1 MSIYKEFN
9 DLYPY
14 IQSVRKLKN
23 YLSFDMSFPRT
34 WKLPKKYV
42 KEDSVIENESSDKSY
57 RLISFVSQFEEESI
71 NNIAENIKNIIKYNK
86 ELEAKEKLFNDKV
99 NELKSLFEKQNLQS
113 LNELK
118 FEISPKKYTLN
129 GEDDEN
135 TINNNGKKTG
145 MVEEWSWK
153 RHYWIRIRKKNFDR
167 THKKIQE
174 GGYC

>member
-23 YLSFDMSFPRT
+23 YLSFDMTFPKL

-42 KEDSVIENESSDKSY
+42 KEDSVIENDSNDKSQ
-57 RLISFVSQFEEESI
+57 RLISFVSQFEESSI
-71 NNIAENIKNIIKYNK
+71 NEIAENIKNIIKYNK

-99 NELKSLFEKQNLQS
+99 TELKTLFERQNLQS

-118 FEISPKKYTLN
+118 FEFATKKYKLD
-129 GEDDEN
+129 GEEEN
-135 TINNNGKKTG
+135 TIDNNGKTTG
-145 MVEEWSWK
+145 VVEE
-153 RHYWIRIRKKNFDR
+153 
-167 THKKIQE
+167 
-174 GGYC
+174 

>member
-23 YLSFDMSFPRT
+23 YLSFDMAFPKL

-42 KEDSVIENESSDKSY
+42 KEDSVVENDSNDKSQ
-57 RLISFVSQFEEESI
+57 RLISFVSQFEENSI
-71 NNIAENIKNIIKYNK
+71 NDIAENIKNIIKYNK

-99 NELKSLFEKQNLQS
+99 NELKTLFERQNLQS

-118 FEISPKKYTLN
+118 FEFSVKKYKLD
-129 GEDDEN
+129 GEEEN
-135 TINNNGKKTG
+135 TIDNNGKTTG
-145 MVEEWSWK
+145 VVEE
-153 RHYWIRIRKKNFDR
+153 
-167 THKKIQE
+167 
-174 GGYC
+174 

>member
-14 IQSVRKLKN
+14 IQSVRKLKS

-145 MVEEWSWK
+145 MVEE
-153 RHYWIRIRKKNFDR
+153 
-167 THKKIQE
+167 
-174 GGYC
+174 

>member
-23 YLSFDMSFPRT
+23 YLSFDMAFPKI

-42 KEDSVIENESSDKSY
+42 KEYSVVENDSKEKSK
-57 RLISFVSQFEEESI
+57 RLISFVSQFEENSI
-71 NNIAENIKNIIKYNK
+71 NEIAENIKNIIKYNK

-99 NELKSLFEKQNLQS
+99 NELKTLFEKQNLQS

-118 FEISPKKYTLN
+118 FEFSVKKYKLD
-129 GEDDEN
+129 GEEEN
-135 TINNNGKKTG
+135 TIDNNGKTTG
-145 MVEEWSWK
+145 VVEE
-153 RHYWIRIRKKNFDR
+153 
-167 THKKIQE
+167 
-174 GGYC
+174 

>member
-23 YLSFDMSFPRT
+23 YLSFDMAFPKT

-42 KEDSVIENESSDKSY
+42 KEDSVVENDSTDKNQ
-57 RLISFVSQFEEESI
+57 RLISFVSQFEEVSI
-71 NNIAENIKNIIKYNK
+71 NQIAENIKNIIKFNK

-99 NELKSLFEKQNLQS
+99 NELKTLFERQNLQS

-118 FEISPKKYTLN
+118 FEFSEKKYTLN
-129 GEDDEN
+129 GEEDEN
-135 TINNNGKKTG
+135 TDDGKGATSG
-145 MVEEWSWK
+145 MVEE
-153 RHYWIRIRKKNFDR
+153 
-167 THKKIQE
+167 
-174 GGYC
+174 

>member
-14 IQSVRKLKN
+14 IQSVRKLKS

-135 TINNNGKKTG
+135 TINNNGKTTG
-145 MVEEWSWK
+145 MVEE
-153 RHYWIRIRKKNFDR
+153 
-167 THKKIQE
+167 
-174 GGYC
+174 

>member
-23 YLSFDMSFPRT
+23 YLSFDMAFPKT
-34 WKLPKKYV
+34 WKIPKKYV
-42 KEDSVIENESSDKSY
+42 KEDSVVESDSNDKNQ
-57 RLISFVSQFEEESI
+57 RIISFVSEFEEKSI
-71 NNIAENIKNIIKYNK
+71 NQIADNIKNIIKFNK

-99 NELKSLFEKQNLQS
+99 NELKTLFEKQNLQS

-118 FEISPKKYTLN
+118 FEFSEKKYRLN

-135 TINNNGKKTG
+135 TTDEEGTTSG
-145 MVEEWSWK
+145 MVEE
-153 RHYWIRIRKKNFDR
+153 
-167 THKKIQE
+167 
-174 GGYC
+174 

>member
-23 YLSFDMSFPRT
+23 YLSFDMSFPVT

-42 KEDSVIENESSDKSY
+42 KEDSVIENESNDKNK
-57 RLISFVSQFEEESI
+57 RLLSFVSQFEEKSI
-71 NNIAENIKNIIKYNK
+71 NNIVDNVKSIIKFNK

-99 NELKSLFEKQNLQS
+99 TELKTLFEKQNLQS

-118 FEISPKKYTLN
+118 FEISPKKYTLD
-129 GEDDEN
+129 GEDEETDTNQEGA
-135 TINNNGKKTG
+135 TTG
-145 MVEEWSWK
+145 VVEE
-153 RHYWIRIRKKNFDR
+153 
-167 THKKIQE
+167 
-174 GGYC
+174 

>member
-1 MSIYKEFN
+1 
-9 DLYPY
+9 
-14 IQSVRKLKN
+14 
-23 YLSFDMSFPRT
+23 MSFPRT

-135 TINNNGKKTG
+135 KEN
-145 MVEEWSWK
+145 
-153 RHYWIRIRKKNFDR
+153 
-167 THKKIQE
+167 
-174 GGYC
+174 

>member
-23 YLSFDMSFPRT
+23 YLSFDMSFPIT

-42 KEDSVIENESSDKSY
+42 KEDNVVENESNDKSK
-57 RLISFVSQFEEESI
+57 RLLSFVSQFEENSI
-71 NNIAENIKNIIKYNK
+71 NNIVDNVKNIIKFNK

-99 NELKSLFEKQNLQS
+99 TELKTLFEKQNLQS

-118 FEISPKKYTLN
+118 FEISPKKYTLD
-129 GEDDEN
+129 GED
-135 TINNNGKKTG
+135 
-145 MVEEWSWK
+145 EESET
-153 RHYWIRIRKKNFDR
+153 N
-167 THKKIQE
+167 QE
-174 GGYC
+174 GTTTGLVKE

>member
-71 NNIAENIKNIIKYNK
+71 NNIAENIK
-86 ELEAKEKLFNDKV
+86 
-99 NELKSLFEKQNLQS
+99 KS
-113 LNELK
+113 
-118 FEISPKKYTLN
+118 
-129 GEDDEN
+129 
-135 TINNNGKKTG
+135 
-145 MVEEWSWK
+145 
-153 RHYWIRIRKKNFDR
+153 
-167 THKKIQE
+167 
-174 GGYC
+174 

>member
-14 IQSVRKLKN
+14 IQSVRKLKS
-23 YLSFDMSFPRT
+23 YLSFDMSFPKT
-34 WKLPKKYV
+34 WKIPKKYV
-42 KEDSVIENESSDKSY
+42 KEDSVVENESNDKSQ
-57 RLISFVSQFEEESI
+57 RLLSFVSQFEEESI
-71 NNIAENIKNIIKYNK
+71 NTIVENIKNIIKYNK

-129 GEDDEN
+129 GEEDEN
-135 TINNNGKKTG
+135 NIDPNGKTTG
-145 MVEEWSWK
+145 MVEE
-153 RHYWIRIRKKNFDR
+153 
-167 THKKIQE
+167 
-174 GGYC
+174 

>member
-14 IQSVRKLKN
+14 IQSVRKLKS

-34 WKLPKKYV
+34 WKLPKKYI
-42 KEDSVIENESSDKSY
+42 KAENVLESESNDNTH
-57 RLISFVSQFEEESI
+57 RLISFVSQFEEKSI
-71 NNIAENIKNIIKYNK
+71 NEIAENIKNIIKYNK

-113 LNELK
+113 LNELT
-118 FEISPKKYTLN
+118 FEISPKKYKLD

-135 TINNNGKKTG
+135 TIDDDGKTTG
-145 MVEEWSWK
+145 VVEE
-153 RHYWIRIRKKNFDR
+153 
-167 THKKIQE
+167 
-174 GGYC
+174 

>member
-1 MSIYKEFN
+1 MSIYKEYN

-145 MVEEWSWK
+145 MVEE
-153 RHYWIRIRKKNFDR
+153 
-167 THKKIQE
+167 
-174 GGYC
+174 

>member
-145 MVEEWSWK
+145 MVEE
-153 RHYWIRIRKKNFDR
+153 
-167 THKKIQE
+167 
-174 GGYC
+174 